1 MFKGLIIVF
10 LLILALIDLVAI
22 FKPDIKRYIE
32 DKKRAK
38 RRKAFGKKM
47 KNLEIK

>member
-10 LLILALIDLVAI
+10 LLILALIDLVVI
-22 FKPDIKRYIE
+22 FKPDIKRCIE

-38 RRKAFGKKM
+38 RRKVFGKKM
-47 KNLEIK
+47 KKLEIK